1 MRLSIRHQ
9 TRYTYDSP
17 VLYSIQQIRLTPNS
31 APTQFVANW
40 DLSVPGKLNTSL
52 DAYGN
57 TLQTLVL
64 TRPITEM
71 TFTATGEVETTPL
84 QDGRLLEGPGRIPLE
99 HFTCTTPLTEVDPAI
114 LDLANTITDLK
125 SPSSLVNLAQTI
137 RGKVSYQTG
146 STEVTGT
153 AAEALAQGKGVCQ
166 DHAHLFIACCR
177 ARNLPARYV
186 SGYLETSNA
195 PEIGEQAA
203 SHAWVDVWLDDCG
216 WISVDVTQGQ
226 FASEQYCRLAVGR
239 DYAAAAP
246 LRGMRVGGGNET
258 LSVDVSVQV
267 VVKSF

>member
-31 APTQFVANW
+31 APTQFVAHW
-40 DLSVPGKLNTSL
+40 ELSVPGKLNTSL

-57 TLQTLVL
+57 TLQTLVV

-71 TFTATGEVETTPL
+71 TFTAMGEVETTPL

-99 HFTCTTPLTEVDPAI
+99 HFTCTTPLTEVDPGI
-114 LDLANTITDLK
+114 LQLANSIADLK
-125 SPSSLVNLAQTI
+125 TPGSLVTLAESI
-137 RGKVSYQTG
+137 RGRVEYQTG

-186 SGYLETSNA
+186 SGYLDTSGS
-195 PEIGEQAA
+195 EIGEQAA

-216 WISVDVTQGQ
+216 WISVDVTQGR

-258 LSVDVSVQV
+258 LAVDVKVEP